1 MPTKFKIMRKF
12 VSLVFTVVLAAF
24 ATKAAAEI
32 TLQDIAG
39 GKYSAKSMRSFQSSP
54 DGGSYMQISEDG
66 KKLLSYSFRNGVQ
79 NGVVIDLTTARG
91 DKVESM
97 DGYIVSPDCRRI
109 LVQTNTK
116 YIYRRSFTADYYIYD
131 VNNKT
136 LTALSKGGAQM
147 QPQFSPDGNM
157 ISFVRGGNLF
167 LVKLLFDN
175 SESRVTKDGEFGK
188 VLNGIPD
195 WVNEEEFSTAC
206 SYVFTADSKMLVWV
220 RYDESAVKTF
230 SFPLYKGMKPE
241 KREYAGYPGA
251 YSYKYPI
258 AGEVNSKVTVHSF
271 DIKSHVE
278 RTINVPLDADG
289 YIPRIFRTSDPE
301 KVAVVTLNR
310 HQDQMDIYAAN
321 PRSRVC
327 KLLVREKNDKYL
339 REDAFS
345 KLKFYGDHFAMVS
358 DRSGYNEIY
367 WYDING
373 HLVGQVTKGNYE
385 VRDFYGYDAA
395 TGNFYYSANADG
407 PQYTTVMCAN
417 LKGVT
422 KKLSAHKGSNAAKF
436 SANFRYYVNTFS
448 SLASAP
454 VTTLCS
460 ANGKVLK
467 TLIDNSE
474 LKAKI
479 DANAPAKV
487 EMFEFTTSNGTKLN
501 GYMVKP
507 ANFSET
513 KKYPVIMY
521 QYSGPGSQE
530 VRDSWSSGFMP
541 GMVWERYL
549 AQNGFIC
556 VCVDGRGTGGRGADF
571 EKQTYLKLGLL
582 EAQDQ
587 VETAL
592 YLGKLGYVDKNR
604 IGIWGW
610 SYGGFN
616 TLMSMSEGRGVFRAG
631 VAIAPVTSYRFYDS
645 VYTERYMRTP
655 NENPAGYDDS
665 PIARA
670 EKLHGDLLIVHGTAD
685 DNVHFRNSAEYSEAL
700 VQAGKQFQ
708 MQVYT
713 NRNHGIYGGNTRL
726 HLYTRVAEFFMDKL
740 K

>member
-1 MPTKFKIMRKF
+1 
-12 VSLVFTVVLAAF
+12 
-24 ATKAAAEI
+24 
-32 TLQDIAG
+32 
-39 GKYSAKSMRSFQSSP
+39 
-54 DGGSYMQISEDG
+54 
-66 KKLLSYSFRNGVQ
+66 
-79 NGVVIDLTTARG
+79 
-91 DKVESM
+91 
-97 DGYIVSPDCRRI
+97 
-109 LVQTNTK
+109 
-116 YIYRRSFTADYYIYD
+116 
-131 VNNKT
+131 
-136 LTALSKGGAQM
+136 M